1 MIPLPTWMSGE
12 MVIAWEDYIS
22 QRVKDRKAMTLRSA
36 AGRLKRLQDLRD
48 AGHDPMQC
56 LEEAINGHWLD
67 FYAPKDKPIER
78 KAATSS
84 DERIEAE
91 KRYQEAEKERLDAYI
106 SRTATKPPPGL
117 RRVA

>member
-1 MIPLPTWMSGE
+1 MIPLPTWMSCE
-12 MVIAWEDYIS
+12 MAMAWEDYIS

-36 AGRLKRLQDLRD
+36 AGRLKRLQELKD

-78 KAATSS
+78 KAGAAGP
-84 DERIEAE
+84 DPELQRLNERA
-91 KRYQEAEKERLDAYI
+91 
-106 SRTATKPPPGL
+106 RTATKPPPGL